1 MEFYV
6 VLICLVI
13 FYYLAIVEKLENRTL
28 KAMVYTIFLI
38 NGFWLGCY
46 YVQDSKYR
54 IPTAQDLLR
63 GDVKV
68 EVVRIA
74 VNGEEI
80 STDTIYT
87 LKERLKKDE

>member
-1 MEFYV
+1 MEFYI
-6 VLICLVI
+6 VLTCLVI
-13 FYYLAIVEKLENRTL
+13 FYYLAIVEKIENRTL
-28 KAMVYTIFLI
+28 KAFVYTLFLI

-87 LKERLKKDE
+87 LKERLKDDK